1 MTRVAPALI
10 AMRHRPLRFLLLLAA
25 LFGAGAL
32 MTAALEAARRL
43 LTRAPL
49 DLTSLPFSPFEE
61 GSGLMLMVVG
71 AMLLAEAA
79 WTGWAP
85 SSLGRLSDE
94 GHLATRSDL
103 LWFLIEVSGLGI
115 ALMVVA
121 SAGLML
127 AFETAFAEAEGWR
140 LVAGLPL
147 LVQVFALILLGDFA
161 QYWCHRALHSRW
173 LWPIHAMHHA
183 AEELTVL
190 STFRSHPLENALTR
204 IATGFLPLLL
214 LGPDPEA
221 VAWAM
226 VGAAFASTL
235 THSAL
240 PMPGWVERWVLVGP
254 HLHLLHHSAEAR
266 HHDRNF
272 AIVFP
277 WLDRLFGTLLW
288 QAAPPAQ
295 LGAPDAAYDTRQ
307 PLADALRAYGLV
319 ARRWCGFLSRAAG
332 RVPAP

>member
-1 MTRVAPALI
+1 
-10 AMRHRPLRFLLLLAA
+10 MRHRPLRFLLLLAA

-43 LTRAPL
+43 LAQAPL
-49 DLTSLPFSPFEE
+49 DVVSLPFSPFEE
-61 GSGLMLMVVG
+61 GSGVMLMVVG
-71 AMLLAEAA
+71 AMLVAEAA

-94 GHLATRSDL
+94 RHLATRSDL
-103 LWFLIEVSGLGI
+103 LWFLIEVSGVGI

-121 SAGLML
+121 SAGLLM
-127 AFETAFAEAEGWR
+127 AFEMAFAEAEGWR

-147 LVQVFALILLGDFA
+147 PVQVMALILLGDFC

-190 STFRSHPLENALTR
+190 STFRSHPLENVLTR

-221 VAWAM
+221 LAWAM
-226 VGAAFASTL
+226 ACAAFASCL

-254 HLHLLHHSAEAR
+254 HLHRLHHSTEVR

-277 WLDRLFGTLLW
+277 WLDRAFGTLLW

-295 LGAPDAAYDTRQ
+295 LGAPDADYDTRR
-307 PLADALRAYGLV
+307 PLADTARPYGLV
-319 ARRWCGFLSRAAG
+319 LRRWRGFLSRAAG
-332 RVPAP
+332 PAPAP